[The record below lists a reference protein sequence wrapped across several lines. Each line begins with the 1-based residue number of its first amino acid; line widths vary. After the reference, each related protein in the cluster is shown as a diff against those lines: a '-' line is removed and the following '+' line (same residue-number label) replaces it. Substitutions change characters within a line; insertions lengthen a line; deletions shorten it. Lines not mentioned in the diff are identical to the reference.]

1 MTVKDFSGQTASFN
15 TDLKKYIDT
24 KLGTQGAA
32 VADLAASTN
41 ITAVPGSFANLA
53 AVQTYLADAAVVPN
67 IEARLD
73 AAEAKLNAL
82 LASLRA
88 AGIIAT

>member
-32 VADLAASTN
+32 VADLNQDVSAAYVD
-41 ITAVPGSFANLA
+41 AE
-53 AVQTYLADAAVVPN
+53 VQAISDKV
-67 IEARLD
+67 D
-73 AAEAKLNAL
+73 AL

>member
-15 TDLKKYIDT
+15 TDLKKYIYT

-32 VADLAASTN
+32 VADLNQDLSAAYVE
-41 ITAVPGSFANLA
+41 AE
-53 AVQTYLADAAVVPN
+53 VQAISDKV
-67 IEARLD
+67 D
-73 AAEAKLNAL
+73 AL

>member
-32 VADLAASTN
+32 VTDLNQDISAAYVE
-41 ITAVPGSFANLA
+41 AE
-53 AVQTYLADAAVVPN
+53 VQAISDKVD
-67 IEARLD
+67 E
-73 AAEAKLNAL
+73 L